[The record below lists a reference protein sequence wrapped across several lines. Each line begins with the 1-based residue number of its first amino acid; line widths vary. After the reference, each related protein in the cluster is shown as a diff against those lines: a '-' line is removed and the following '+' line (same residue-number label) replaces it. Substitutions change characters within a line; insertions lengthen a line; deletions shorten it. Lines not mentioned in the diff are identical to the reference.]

1 MLDAPTATYGGGGG
15 GGGSS
20 SWSTSPGLGG
30 TGGGGNGNGGLGA
43 PESGGGGGGGGNN
56 TGAGGSGGSG
66 VVIVQFTNPAYLP
79 VVTTTQATSITQ
91 SSAASGGDITTGSAT
106 AVGIVYAPTQ
116 TNPDPTFGGVGVT
129 AVSPPPMQEAV
140 TGMFTVNL
148 AGLSPGTTYSYAAY
162 ASSDTSDPGM
172 IAYGA
177 VLTLTTASSLA
188 SQTISFTSVA
198 PTTATYGGTYT
209 VTATASSGLPVTLS
223 VDSTSTTVCSLS
235 GSTSGSTVS
244 FTGVGACA
252 IDANQTGNAD
262 YTPAPQ
268 VQQSFSVG
276 QAAQTISF
284 TSVAPTTATYGGT
297 YTVTATASSGLPVT
311 LSVDST
317 STTVCSLSGSTSGS
331 TVSFTGVGACAID
344 ANQTGNADYTPAP
357 QVQQSFSVGQAPLTI
372 TAASPSITYGDAV
385 PTMSASYSG
394 FVNGDGIASL
404 STAPSCVTTYTQG
417 LPVGSYATSCSG
429 AVDSNY
435 TIGYVPGTLTVS
447 PAPLT
452 ITASSATITYGQAA
466 PTVTPSYTGLEN
478 GDLAPAT
485 PPLCSTTIPAA
496 DLASNGDP
504 TTAGSPYVTNCTGAT
519 DPNYNITTDSGTLV
533 VSPATTAVRLSQN
546 NPHAVQ
552 VASSGSNKGMAP
564 AMTFAARI
572 TETGY
577 GPYGQFTSFNAPV
590 TFTLTPVGPGSPI
603 TCTVPSSSTSMFT
616 LAFQQAT
623 ATSPGFEVVTCTV
636 PAGTPVNV
644 YEVEASVGGDFQG
657 ADVSVLTVYEPTP
670 GSSTGGGYVT
680 GPETG
685 DTNAFAYSATYLKNG
700 QVQGKFL
707 DIEYDSGGNVAH
719 ILKGNVMATMAI
731 VNNEAI
737 VTGKATLDGVGNYS
751 YILSGIDNG
760 TNSPGQYGQQVTD
773 PAGNVVTDV
782 SFSPILI
789 TCGNISVQAGK

>member
-188 SQTISFTSVA
+188 S
-198 PTTATYGGTYT
+198 
-209 VTATASSGLPVTLS
+209 
-223 VDSTSTTVCSLS
+223 
-235 GSTSGSTVS
+235 
-244 FTGVGACA
+244 
-252 IDANQTGNAD
+252 
-262 YTPAPQ
+262 
-268 VQQSFSVG
+268 
-276 QAAQTISF
+276 QTISF